1 MATQVTKQD
10 VDVLDKLG
18 FKRDNLYIPEV
29 KMDSQENRIIQ
40 LEMPDLSSLSETER
54 LQVIA
59 VMQRAQVTLQSTV
72 ISNWYFQSPVNLTL
86 LCLLLIRVIYLRILF
101 I

>member
-1 MATQVTKQD
+1 VVFTS
-10 VDVLDKLG
+10 DKPIRKLWISRV
-18 FKRDNLYIPEV
+18 FIRLLYIPEV

-59 VMQRAQVTLQSTV
+59 VMQRAQVTLQSTQ
-72 ISNWYFQSPVNLTL
+72 N
-86 LCLLLIRVIYLRILF
+86 
-101 I
+101 